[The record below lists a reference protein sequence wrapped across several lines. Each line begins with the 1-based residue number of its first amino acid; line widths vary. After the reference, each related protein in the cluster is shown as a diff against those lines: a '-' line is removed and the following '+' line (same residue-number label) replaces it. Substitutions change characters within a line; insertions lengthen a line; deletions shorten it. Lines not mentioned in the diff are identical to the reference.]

1 MFTHHK
7 RERVLLHPHHDSGIP
22 NDPTPAD
29 QAIYVPSVTPGYSQ
43 HVAQAI
49 TAGGWHRELS
59 DGVTP
64 EEMSFLGTDTKKA
77 FALSHV
83 LFSAGQALTKIGP
96 CMVRDRKRGYSRIIG
111 DSGGYQIGQGTA
123 GIDGYQDRARILDW
137 LEATTDVAMTLDIP
151 PGPVGRSLG
160 YRYTTVE
167 QCLAETL
174 DHLKFFADNR
184 RSNELI
190 LLNVIQGNFS
200 DHGFHWYDSVK
211 AFEFEGYA
219 IAGLLR
225 NDMYHVCR
233 LLIRMLD
240 DGKLQKAR
248 WLHFLGTARLDTA
261 VMLTAIQRV
270 LAAKGL
276 PVRISFDTASPF
288 LMMSRNR
295 AYTFANYGKQRMT
308 YTTVEAPYG
317 PEYHDSKAA
326 WPWPSEIGNRLVMGD
341 LCVDEGTSHRNATQ
355 RDRLGNH
362 LLALHN
368 LQSICFAIHT
378 ANRVLDAEIIARRH
392 SVAEAEADAVMAIQE
407 IFKEGTEAAVFRRR
421 GIFEK
426 LRGTSDGNIE
436 EFSEDELRDP

>member
-1 MFTHHK
+1 MLTQPK

-29 QAIYVPSVTPGYSQ
+29 QAIYVPSITPGYSQ
-43 HVAQAI
+43 DVARAI
-49 TAGGWHRELS
+49 KAGGWHRTLS

-64 EEMSFLGTDTKKA
+64 EAMSFLGTDTNKA
-77 FALSHV
+77 FTLSHV
-83 LFSAGQALTKIGP
+83 LFSAGQALDKRGP
-96 CMVRDRKRGYSRIIG
+96 CMIKDRVRGHSKVIG

-137 LEATTDVAMTLDIP
+137 LETNTDIAMTLDIP

-160 YRYTTVE
+160 YRYTSIE

-174 DHLKFFADNR
+174 DHLNFFLDKR
-184 RSNELI
+184 RNSNVI
-190 LLNVIQGNFS
+190 LLNVLQGNFAEHS
-200 DHGFHWYDSVK
+200 FHWYNSVK
-211 AFEFEGYA
+211 YFEFEGYA

-225 NDMYHVCR
+225 NDIYHVCR
-233 LLIRMLD
+233 LLLRMLD
-240 DGKLQKAR
+240 DGKLQKAQ

-270 LAAKGL
+270 LAAKAL

-295 AYTFANYGKQRMT
+295 AYTFANYGKKRMT
-308 YTTVEAPYG
+308 YSTVVAPCG
-317 PEYHDSKAA
+317 AEYHNSLAA

-341 LCVDEGTSHRNATQ
+341 LCVDEGTSHRNSTQ
-355 RDRLGNH
+355 RDGLGNH
-362 LLALHN
+362 LLSLHN

-378 ANRVLDAEIIARRH
+378 ANRVVDAEMIARRH
-392 SVAEAEADAVMAIQE
+392 AIAEAEAAAVVAIEE
-407 IFKEGTEAAVFRRR
+407 IFSAGNESTIFRRR
-421 GIFEK
+421 GIFEN
-426 LRGTSDGNIE
+426 LRGTTGDGIE
-436 EFSEDELRDP
+436 EFSEEELRDP